1 MKFPTALS
9 ALLLGSLAFPVSA
22 SFAQVARPFSANFT
36 IDETLGEGTGP
47 TCIMIGVISGQGNAS
62 HLGRT
67 AISGTNC
74 VTPPTP
80 GSAPVFNFA
89 DGSIVLMAANGD
101 TLNGTFS
108 GSFVPTSTPNV
119 FTVVNG
125 TYSFSRGTGRFTAA
139 TGSGKLTGTQN
150 IVSGKGQLQ
159 ANGTLSY

>member
-1 MKFPTALS
+1 MKFSTALS
-9 ALLLGSLAFPVSA
+9 AFLLSSLALPVSA
-22 SFAQVARPFSANFT
+22 SFAQEVRAFSANFT
-36 IDETLGEGTGP
+36 IDETLGKGTTP
-47 TCIMIGVISGQGNAS
+47 DCMMIGVISGQGTAS
-62 HLGRT
+62 QLGRT

-74 VTPPTP
+74 VTPPT
-80 GSAPVFNFA
+80 SDTAPVFNFR
-89 DGSIVLMAANGD
+89 DGSIILMAANGD